1 MTPSARRTLTP
12 STLALMTAATLFC
25 LAGAPAGAQTTL
37 TQPLD
42 KPPAAA
48 EVSGSTTQGKSKG
61 LPYLNGGGG
70 SEERAEMDKRAAEFP
85 LKLVLSAGKGEY
97 IVAETLRLSTAQGEV
112 LLVKEAGPVLR
123 VKLEPGSYT
132 LEVVYQGK
140 AQRRSLKVGGKAQTV
155 NLRFPG

>member
-1 MTPSARRTLTP
+1 MTLLPRRVLTP
-12 STLALMTAATLFC
+12 PALALLLAASLFS
-25 LAGAPAGAQTTL
+25 LAGAPACAQTTL

-48 EVSGSTTQGKSKG
+48 EVSGSTTQGKGKG

-70 SEERAEMDKRAAEFP
+70 SEERADMDRRAAEFP

-97 IVAETLRLSTAQGEV
+97 IVAETLRLSNAQGEV
-112 LLVKEAGPVLR
+112 LQVKEAGPVLR

-140 AQRRSLKVGGKAQTV
+140 SQRRNLKVGSKAQTV